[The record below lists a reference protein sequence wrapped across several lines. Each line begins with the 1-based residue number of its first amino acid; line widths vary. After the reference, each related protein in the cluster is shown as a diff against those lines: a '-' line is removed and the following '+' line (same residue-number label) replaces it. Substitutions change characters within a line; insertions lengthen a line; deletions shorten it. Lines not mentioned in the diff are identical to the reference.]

1 MVLQVEE
8 VVMQLVQ
15 VMVKMMLLIT
25 MASKVGE
32 GLGVL
37 PDQVELQVDAMLD
50 VGKVVVGT
58 MVEEGMVIHQM
69 ITMTTDPNTEIGIS
83 SGCTM

>member
-1 MVLQVEE
+1 
-8 VVMQLVQ
+8 MQLVQ

-25 MASKVGE
+25 MASKVGD
-32 GLGVL
+32 GLEVS
-37 PDQVELQVDAMLD
+37 PDQVELQVDVVVE

-69 ITMTTDPNTEIGIS
+69 ITMTTDWNAEIGIS
-83 SGCTM
+83 SGCTK

>member
-1 MVLQVEE
+1 
-8 VVMQLVQ
+8 MQLVQ
-15 VMVKMMLLIT
+15 VMVKMMLLIA

-32 GLGVL
+32 GLEVL
-37 PDQVELQVDAMLD
+37 PDQVELQVDVVVE

-69 ITMTTDPNTEIGIS
+69 ITMTTDRNTEIGIS
-83 SGCTM
+83 SGCTK